1 MSDSTTAQAASP
13 RARLYSR
20 QWSVTPLA
28 GAISLVLGA
37 TACPALAAEPVGESQ
52 TTPASKAGETTALRE
67 VVVTAPRMLKPLTV
81 EMDAK
86 VPRQPLPAHDG
97 ADYLKSVSGF
107 SVIRKGGT
115 DGDPVFRGM
124 AGSRVNIQTDG
135 EHVLGGCGSRMDPP
149 TAYIFPETYDR
160 IVIVKGPQTVLRGP
174 GNAAATVMFER
185 DDPRYEEFGFRTRG
199 SALTATADRRDFVA
213 DLAPGNEHVYGQL
226 SGSRAESGNYEDGG
240 GREVHSRYMRW
251 NSNALFGWTPT
262 ENSRFTISGA
272 LSDGEAAYADR
283 SMDGSKFEREN
294 VGMGFELDRPGSF
307 VRKVEA
313 QAFYNYV
320 DHVMDNYSLREFIPS
335 MMMPNPSA
343 SNPDRRTSG
352 ARASFDIGNDVS
364 LATIGV
370 ETQENVHT
378 GRSTSNQDG
387 DPYQGKIRVE
397 DARFRNLGLFGE
409 ATWQVAENQKLVAG
423 ARADAWYARD
433 YRALRAGNQPN
444 PTYREERDETL
455 TSGFARWERDV
466 PSLAATFYAGVGRV
480 ERFPDYW
487 EITAGS
493 ESTTSLSAFD
503 TETEKT
509 TQLDAGFIYRSE
521 RLELSVAGFYS
532 DVADFI
538 LMQSAYMKGPR
549 STTVTRSVDAA
560 TFGAEV
566 DLGYEITE
574 GWNLTGSAAYTQ
586 GKNRTDGL
594 PLAQI
599 PALELR
605 AGLNYDADR
614 WSAGMLVRSVAD
626 QERFAIN
633 QGNIVGKDLGR
644 SDGFTTM
651 AMSASW
657 KMTADILVSAGVDN
671 LFDADFAEHLSRGG
685 AMLSGYEQTMRVNE
699 PGRTAW
705 LRIGA
710 EFN

>member
-1 MSDSTTAQAASP
+1 MIHGMP
-13 RARLYSR
+13 NGARLR
-20 QWSVTPLA
+20 TPGNARNYPAISLA
-28 GAISLVLGA
+28 GAIGLVLG
-37 TACPALAAEPVGESQ
+37 TLACPVLAAEPATE
-52 TTPASKAGETTALRE
+52 PADSASPETGDNPRLRE
-67 VVVTAPRMLKPLTV
+67 VVVTAPRMLEPLKV

-124 AGSRVNIQTDG
+124 AGSRLSIQTDG

-185 DDPRYEEFGFRTRG
+185 DDPRYQDFGFRTRG

-213 DLAPGNEHVYGQL
+213 DVEAGNQQVYGHL
-226 SGSRAESGNYEDGG
+226 SASRAESGNYEDGA

-251 NSNALFGWTPT
+251 NANGLMGWTPT

-272 LSDGEAAYADR
+272 KSDGEAAYADR
-283 SMDGSKFEREN
+283 SMDGSMFAREN
-294 VGMGFELDRPGSF
+294 VGMGFELDRPGQRIS
-307 VRKVEA
+307 KVEA

-335 MMMPNPSA
+335 MMAPNPSA

-352 ARASFDIGNDVS
+352 ARASFDIGGDASN
-364 LATIGV
+364 ATFGV
-370 ETQENVHT
+370 DMQENVHT
-378 GRSTSNQDG
+378 GRSTSNQNG
-387 DPYQGKIRVE
+387 DPYQRKARVE
-397 DARFRNLGLFGE
+397 DARFRNVGLFGE
-409 ATWQVAENQKLVAG
+409 ASWRVADDQKIVAG
-423 ARADAWYARD
+423 ARVDSWYARD
-433 YRALRAGNQPN
+433 YRATRAGNQPN
-444 PTYREERDETL
+444 PTFREERDETL
-455 TSGFARWERDV
+455 TSGFARYERDV
-466 PSLAATFYAGVGRV
+466 TSLSTTFYAGVGHV

-487 EITAGS
+487 EITGSS
-493 ESTTSLSAFD
+493 ESTTSLSAFNAGA
-503 TETEKT
+503 EKT
-509 TQLDAGFIYRSE
+509 TQLDTGFIFRSK
-521 RLELSVAGFYS
+521 RLELALAGFYNQV
-532 DVADFI
+532 DDFI
-538 LMQSAYMKGPR
+538 LMQSAFMKGMR
-549 STTVTRSVDAA
+549 STTVTRSVDA
-560 TFGAEV
+560 TTYGAEL
-566 DLGYEITE
+566 DLAYQLSE
-574 GWNLTGSAAYTQ
+574 GWNLTGAAAYTR
-586 GKNRTDGL
+586 GTNDTDDR

-605 AGLNYDADR
+605 AGVNYEADR

-626 QERFAIN
+626 QERFSVN

-644 SDGFTTM
+644 TDGFTTV
-651 AMSASW
+651 AASASW
-657 KMTADILVSAGVDN
+657 KLTDSLLLSTGVDN
-671 LFDADFAEHLSRGG
+671 LFDREYAEHLSRGG
-685 AMLSGYEQTMRVNE
+685 AALSGYEQTMRINE

-710 EFN
+710 DFK